1 MRFLALYANQESTL
15 LNRRV
20 NCSLTFPSISCG
32 AIQTQ
37 ASLRNHDVVI
47 ELGNLGMKLKIICYE
62 LGKVLQ
68 VTMPSTRNLQGMV
81 RSTVEWC
88 GVQLMRNAII

>member
-1 MRFLALYANQESTL
+1 MQRWRPRWNRYTSVSTTRLGQYLDISSGLGMRFLALYTNQESRL

-20 NCSLTFPSISCG
+20 NCSLTVSSLSCG

-47 ELGNLGMKLKIICYE
+47 ELGNLGMKLEITC
-62 LGKVLQ
+62 
-68 VTMPSTRNLQGMV
+68 
-81 RSTVEWC
+81 
-88 GVQLMRNAII
+88 